1 MKDHL
6 ENYQKT
12 HDYLLC
18 IDSDGCAIDAM
29 NSKHFTCFGP
39 CVFDVWD
46 IADHEVFLKIW
57 NDVNLY
63 TKTRGINRFK
73 GLALSFQSYTAAGY
87 KFEEFTDLLEWIDHT
102 KELSNASL
110 MREIGKTKSDFLSKV
125 LLWSEKVNEKIKALP
140 EGLPFKNVLETL
152 EVVRESADIVIVSSA
167 NKQAIRHEWETSGL
181 SSSVNVLMSQENG
194 SKAECIRQLK
204 AYYESD
210 KIMMI
215 GDALGDAEAA
225 KSNDVW
231 FYPILVN
238 EEEASWCLLKDEIF
252 ECFLDG
258 NYGDYQGEFI
268 NKIETKLK

>member
-39 CVFDVWD
+39 CVFDVWK
-46 IADHEVFLKIW
+46 IANQEAFLEIW

-63 TKTRGINRFK
+63 SKTRGINRFK
-73 GLALSFQSYTAAGY
+73 GLVLSFQRYQAEGY
-87 KFEEFTDLLEWIDHT
+87 DFEPIDDLTTWIAEA
-102 KELSNASL
+102 KELSDVSL
-110 MREIGKTKSDFLSKV
+110 LKQIEKTKSEFLKKV
-125 LLWSEKVNEKIKALP
+125 LTWSEMVNAKIKTLP

-152 EVVRESADIVIVSSA
+152 ETANQSADIVIVSSA
-167 NKQAIRHEWETSGL
+167 NKQAIRNEWEGSGL
-181 SSSVNVLMSQENG
+181 STSVNVLMSQENG
-194 SKAECIRQLK
+194 SKADCIRQLK
-204 AYYESD
+204 SFYEVN
-210 KIMMI
+210 KIMML
-215 GDALGDAEAA
+215 GDALGDADAA

-238 EEEASWCLLKDEIF
+238 EEEASWLLFKDEIF

-268 NKIETKLK
+268 NKLETKLK

>member
-39 CVFDVWD
+39 CVFDVWE
-46 IADHEVFLKIW
+46 IADQEAFLEIW

-63 TKTRGINRFK
+63 SKTRGINRFK
-73 GLALSFQSYTAAGY
+73 GLVLSFQRYQAEGYDFEPIDDLTA
-87 KFEEFTDLLEWIDHT
+87 WIAET
-102 KELSNASL
+102 KELSNVSL
-110 MREIGKTKSDFLSKV
+110 LKQIEKTKSEFLKKV
-125 LLWSEKVNEKIKALP
+125 LTWSEKVNAKIKTLP

-152 EVVRESADIVIVSSA
+152 ETANQLADIVIVSSA
-167 NKQAIRHEWETSGL
+167 NKQAIRNEWEGSGL
-181 SSSVNVLMSQENG
+181 STSVNVLMSQENG
-194 SKAECIRQLK
+194 SKADCIRQLK
-204 AYYESD
+204 AFYEVN

-215 GDALGDAEAA
+215 GDALGDTDAA

-238 EEEASWCLLKDEIF
+238 EEEASWLLFKDEIF

-268 NKIETKLK
+268 NKLETKLK

>member
-39 CVFDVWD
+39 CVFDVWK
-46 IADHEVFLKIW
+46 IANQEAFLEIW

-63 TKTRGINRFK
+63 SKTRGINRFK
-73 GLALSFQSYTAAGY
+73 GLVLSFQRYQAEGY
-87 KFEEFTDLLEWIDHT
+87 DFEPIDDLTTWIAET
-102 KELSNASL
+102 KELSNVSL
-110 MREIGKTKSDFLSKV
+110 LKQIEKTKSEFLKKV
-125 LLWSEKVNEKIKALP
+125 LTWSEKVNAKIKTLP

-152 EVVRESADIVIVSSA
+152 ETANQLADIVIVSSA
-167 NKQAIRHEWETSGL
+167 NKQAIRNEWEGSGL
-181 SSSVNVLMSQENG
+181 STSVNVLMSQENG
-194 SKAECIRQLK
+194 SKADCIRQLK
-204 AYYESD
+204 AFYEVN

-215 GDALGDAEAA
+215 GDALGDSDAA

-238 EEEASWCLLKDEIF
+238 EEEASWLLFKEEIF

-268 NKIETKLK
+268 NKLETKLK

>member
-39 CVFDVWD
+39 CVFDVWK
-46 IADHEVFLKIW
+46 IANQEAFLEIW

-63 TKTRGINRFK
+63 SKTRGINRFK
-73 GLALSFQSYTAAGY
+73 GLVLSFQRYQAEGYDFEPIDDLTA
-87 KFEEFTDLLEWIDHT
+87 WIAET
-102 KELSNASL
+102 KELSNVSL
-110 MREIGKTKSDFLSKV
+110 LKQIEKTKSEFLKKV
-125 LLWSEKVNEKIKALP
+125 LTWSEKVNAKIKTLP

-152 EVVRESADIVIVSSA
+152 ETANQLADIVIVSSA
-167 NKQAIRHEWETSGL
+167 NKQAIRNEWEGSGL
-181 SSSVNVLMSQENG
+181 STSVNVLMSQENG
-194 SKAECIRQLK
+194 SKADCIRQLK
-204 AYYESD
+204 AFYEVN

-215 GDALGDAEAA
+215 GDALGDTDAA

-238 EEEASWCLLKDEIF
+238 EEEASWLLFKDEIF

-268 NKIETKLK
+268 NKLETKLK

>member
-39 CVFDVWD
+39 CVFDVWK
-46 IADHEVFLKIW
+46 IANQEAFLEIW

-63 TKTRGINRFK
+63 SKTRGINRFK
-73 GLALSFQSYTAAGY
+73 GLVLSFQRYQAEGY
-87 KFEEFTDLLEWIDHT
+87 DFEPIDDLTTWIAET
-102 KELSNASL
+102 KELSNVSL
-110 MREIGKTKSDFLSKV
+110 LKQIEKTKSEFLKKV
-125 LLWSEKVNEKIKALP
+125 LTWSEKVNAKIKTLP

-152 EVVRESADIVIVSSA
+152 ETANQLADIVIVSSA
-167 NKQAIRHEWETSGL
+167 NKQAIRNEWEGSGL
-181 SSSVNVLMSQENG
+181 STSVNVLMSQENG
-194 SKAECIRQLK
+194 SKADCIRQLK
-204 AYYESD
+204 AFYEVN

-215 GDALGDAEAA
+215 GDALGDADAA

-238 EEEASWCLLKDEIF
+238 EEEASWLLFKDEIF

-268 NKIETKLK
+268 NKLETKLK